1 MKNDER
7 DLKIT
12 LTPLAPYFFGGRKRT
27 EAEKETDYFL
37 RSLQFPPQTSILGMV
52 RHSLLIQNN
61 LMPLSKHRE
70 KAAKL
75 IGPESFD
82 AEKTNPQDF
91 GALSAL
97 SPVFLEQK
105 AKSYHIQYM
114 QKDEDSEKPKKI
126 EFETFN
132 GKCFRF
138 PDSHPDK
145 LLRLKEKEKEKE
157 KKIKFCRYLISAEGE
172 KLEFDDVFKPF
183 ERVGIKKG
191 ESGQTEEKGYYK
203 QICYRLDKSRFCFYL
218 RLKNEVDGQTVE
230 FADSLITLGG
240 ERSMFSLKVEELKP
254 LAEGENF
261 SSRFTKLCPTP
272 GINESCIVL
281 HSQAFLKP
289 DLLDK
294 CFFAISSP
302 EFFRNIRTKVGK
314 TKKFYNLAASR
325 DDSDATPFLSGKH
338 NLLSRGSILFPGSP
352 ELEKEIQEYLQNHPA
367 HKIGFNYFNIHPSGS
382 PEKQSEDQHV

>member
-37 RSLQFPPQTSILGMV
+37 RSLTFPPQTSIVGMV

-61 LMPLSKHRE
+61 LMPLHDNRE

-75 IGPESFD
+75 IGPESFNPESKD
-82 AEKTNPQDF
+82 PQDF

-97 SPVFLEQK
+97 SPVFLEREGK
-105 AKSYHIQYM
+105 NYYPCYRLNELTLS
-114 QKDEDSEKPKKI
+114 KK
-126 EFETFN
+126 N
-132 GKCFRF
+132 GGKVFRF
-138 PDSHPDK
+138 PGSHRTELPHLEGFDHK
-145 LLRLKEKEKEKE
+145 QGLP
-157 KKIKFCRYLISAEGE
+157 FYLMAADGE

-203 QICYRLDKSRFCFYL
+203 QICYRLENTGFGFYL
-218 RLKNEVDGQTVE
+218 RLKTEVEGHGKVT
-230 FADSLITLGG
+230 FADSLISMGG
-240 ERSMFSLKVEELKP
+240 ERSMFSLKVEELEP
-254 LAEGENF
+254 LAEGKSFDN
-261 SSRFTKLCPTP
+261 RFTAPCP
-272 GINESCIVL
+272 NLESKEEYIVL
-281 HSQAFLKP
+281 HSQAFLDP
-289 DLLDK
+289 ALLDQ

-314 TKKFYNLAASR
+314 TKKFYNLVDPNR
-325 DDSDATPFLSGKH
+325 IDRKNKEEVLEKNPFLSGKH
-338 NLLSRGSILFPGSP
+338 NLLSRGSILFPGADD
-352 ELEKEIQEYLQNHPA
+352 LHQQIQEYLQHHPA